1 MDFPLANSPSSASD
15 DSLTQDVVSIPDNVT
30 PPVLQSERV
39 GEEIVTTERSYVK
52 SLEDMVKGYK
62 EPILVYIRSCG
73 LPVAEEDVSALF
85 GNIEEL
91 LALNSDLLKELE
103 TCGNNPTRIAE
114 AFVTR
119 ASDFSVYSAYC
130 TNYPRAVA
138 ILTLWQHTPRVTESS
153 PKVTQFL
160 KLCQTRLHHAL
171 PLGAFL
177 IKPVQRILKYHLL
190 LRELA
195 KSCEK
200 ETKRSHTVVQSALTA
215 MSAIAD
221 RINTMKRR
229 HEAAVYIQ
237 EIQSQLSGWEH
248 DDLSS
253 YGDLLLEDN
262 FKVKG
267 AKTERRVFLFR
278 SLLLLVK
285 KKGEHLLYK
294 GSIKINSLTVRD
306 FHGTSGHT
314 FVVTELSNQ
323 DNKFELEAHTDEI
336 KTNWTTTIKRLMLDA
351 HSPALPEEPPP
362 KLPRQN
368 DDDEETI
375 SQQTESLP
383 DTNIHELRRGSNL
396 SRRNAVKGQRLNE
409 KPNQKSLVNI
419 RISSSGSDDLPTP
432 DTESGEVPT
441 VVNVRQLSSREST
454 PTSASKKTKL
464 TINARDAD
472 LADDAFESVRLSENN
487 RKSLELL
494 VEPENTSSRFLD
506 PNEESRRNN
515 RKVVEEVMEVEM
527 SVGVSSGVD
536 MTEIVAH
543 TNETYEIVQPE
554 AIEGDQAEAPG
565 EIHLPQSS
573 EIPTETTEK
582 LPTEKPVKT
591 EAETAEETV
600 RVMTSNETPTD
611 IRVKQNVASETSVTS
626 ETEMVQEMVVET
638 IWRTEETTVE
648 ETTTAVQVEN
658 RLDTKVETQQ
668 EIETE
673 RVGKTSDKSITEEHT
688 GTEVKSRPDEV
699 EEEEIEARARQEL
712 VKVVETPAKTVVDVV
727 TEKSTRQEI
736 EKAMDTDRDPS
747 FEQTI
752 ETKAEVSRV
761 SESNTPTETSPT
773 RTETPHKDDTN
784 QLINT
789 KSDVKAEDKEDS
801 QPVVNETVSHTRR
814 RRTEKESNESE
825 RDKET
830 ASVHAEPISSA
841 ETRIQPC
848 NCLPFV
854 VVCIALFLAIL
865 VYEFVG
871 DLNFYMKLWLLF
883 LPSAALLLMTVTEVY
898 RRF

>member
-441 VVNVRQLSSREST
+441 VVN
-454 PTSASKKTKL
+454 
-464 TINARDAD
+464 
-472 LADDAFESVRLSENN
+472 
-487 RKSLELL
+487 
-494 VEPENTSSRFLD
+494 PENTSSRFLD